1 MKFELT
7 GTTEQQALLQ
17 KGLDRCTYPFDLA
30 TDVTIPVK
38 FAPTL
43 RTHNAWGL
51 FWLAGRIEIDE
62 SLGTDPNFLAEVL
75 LSEVA
80 HAVDQYTYTPADRLL
95 IAQTWHPSGPD
106 EHTWFDSGP
115 YSTWTGE
122 AFMGLFVAAF
132 SDIKVTLSNF
142 AHQPTPETIALV
154 QSLAPQRVPV
164 PNPTPE
170 PVSEALFVGCRWSK
184 VFHIKYAH
192 WYVCNWASWYSRT
205 EAEAAGRRACKR
217 CLPVHS
223 ELPHKH

>member
-1 MKFELT
+1 MKFQLS
-7 GTTEQQALLQ
+7 GTVEQKAALQ
-17 KGLDRCTYPFDLA
+17 KALDRCSYPFPLA

-43 RTHNAWGL
+43 DTYQAWGL
-51 FWLAGRIEIDE
+51 FWLSGRIEVDV
-62 SLGTDPNFLAEVL
+62 SLLTGDPEFLAEVL

-106 EHTWFDSGP
+106 QHTWFDSGP

-132 SDIKVTLSNF
+132 SNVKVSMSQF

-154 QSLAPQRVPV
+154 RSLAPQVDPV
-164 PNPTPE
+164 PDPAPE
-170 PVSEALFVGCRWSK
+170 LNVYVGCRWGQ
-184 VFHIKYAH
+184 VFHVQGAH
-192 WYVCNWASWYSRT
+192 WYTCSWATWPTRA
-205 EAEAAGRRACKR
+205 EAEASGRRPCRR
-217 CLPVHS
+217 CVS
-223 ELPHKH
+223 SVEL